1 MQLVAYGAQ
10 DVYLSGT
17 PQITFWK
24 VVYRRHTNFSVETI
38 EQSID
43 QARPGGKYTVTVTR
57 NGDLAANACLKVKL
71 TAITTS
77 NLGGSVDQVAW
88 VRRLGHAMV
97 TQVKVEIGGSTIDS
111 HVGTWL
117 DLWYELTHKA
127 DQERGYRAMIGDVKA
142 LTELRALS
150 SRALPAYT
158 VYVPFQF
165 WFCRNTGLA
174 LPLIA
179 LQYHE
184 VRFHIEME
192 SLQKLIVWNGETAP
206 TLSGYAYQSAAVMV
220 DYVYLDSEE
229 RRKFAQVGHEYL
241 IEEVQHNGGETLSG
255 TVTAAGGSLTSKFR
269 LNFNH
274 PCKELVWALKCGA
287 FTGEAL
293 ASGFG
298 GGKTFLGYTHDDDKW
313 DEVLERI
320 AKGLVESCISLAAT
334 TTVYTNANTIVQ
346 DLVVSGTI
354 ADHGAHTHTIAAS
367 SMSSQQKLDG
377 SPLNHADIASHAH
390 DHSLTVPTVTGNP
403 SATLSHDFTS
413 TTSLNLGG
421 EGFTQRFGSKI
432 NVRVTSNDGSVV
444 GGEVQCWTTGT
455 LLSNG
460 TIDLFSY
467 IADADVHVVLTATA
481 GTLARVECTRVSHTL
496 TMELASLPAS
506 TWTTDNRIG
515 VGNTAYVN
523 NFRSF
528 NVVQCHNYGLNLDGS
543 GNVVASGKLE
553 LNGHDRFDWQEGSYF
568 NYVQPRAHT
577 RTPADGVNVYCFGL
591 HPENHQPSGSANLSR
606 IDTTILN
613 LTLTDEKRPTGST
626 LLDWVADSKL
636 HIFALNY
643 NVLRVM
649 SGMAGKAYSN

>member
-43 QARPGGKYTVTVTR
+43 AARPGGKYTVTVNR

-71 TAITTS
+71 TAIS
-77 NLGGSVDQVAW
+77 NSNSGLSAGDKIAW

-97 TQVKVEIGGSTIDS
+97 SSVKVEIGGSTIDT
-111 HVGTWL
+111 HVSTWL
-117 DLWYELTHKA
+117 DLWYELTHKT
-127 DQERGYRAMIGDVKA
+127 DQERGYRAMIGDVA
-142 LTELRALS
+142 ELTELRDPS
-150 SRALPAYT
+150 VTALPAYT

-192 SLQKLIVWNGETAP
+192 SLQKLIVW
-206 TLSGYAYQSAAVMV
+206 SGSNTPSFSSYTYQSASVMV

-241 IEEVQHNGGETLSG
+241 IEEVQDNGGESLSG
-255 TVTAAGGSLTSKFR
+255 SVSTLGASLTSKFR

-274 PCKELVWALKCGA
+274 PCKELVWALKCGN
-287 FTGEAL
+287 FSGEAL
-293 ASGFG
+293 TNSFG
-298 GGKTFLGYTHDDDKW
+298 GGKTFLGYTHDDNW
-313 DEVLERI
+313 AAVLDRV
-320 AKGLVESCISLAAT
+320 ARGLAESCITLA
-334 TTVYTNANTIVQ
+334 
-346 DLVVSGTI
+346 G
-354 ADHGAHTHTIAAS
+354 
-367 SMSSQQKLDG
+367 
-377 SPLNHADIASHAH
+377 
-390 DHSLTVPTVTGNP
+390 
-403 SATLSHDFTS
+403 
-413 TTSLNLGG
+413 
-421 EGFTQRFGSKI
+421 
-432 NVRVTSNDGSVV
+432 SNDATGLTQTAGTNGALAEQIGKFNVTLMADGNVLTEELDKIDALTAVTVSSS
-444 GGEVQCWTTGT
+444 GGFFN
-455 LLSNG
+455 NG
-460 TIDLFSY
+460 TVDLFSR
-467 IADADVHVVLTATA
+467 ITEADVTVVASANVTALVSVT
-481 GTLARVECTRVSHTL
+481 CTRVVHTL
-496 TMELASLPAS
+496 TMEDIS
-506 TWTTDNRIG
+506 TPVANFTNDNRG
-515 VGNTAYVN
+515 GTVALCTHRDNPV
-523 NFRSF
+523 
-528 NVVQCHNYGLNLDGS
+528 NVVQHHNYGLNLDGS
-543 GNVVASGKLE
+543 GNIVSQAKIE

-606 IDTTILN
+606 IDTTILH
-613 LTLTDEKRPTGST
+613 LTLTDEKRASGSGKAFV
-626 LLDWVADSKL
+626 DWVSDSKL
-636 HIFALNY
+636 WIFALNY

>member
-1 MQLVAYGAQ
+1 MGGGLMQLVAYGAQ

-24 VVYRRHTNFSVETI
+24 VVYRRHTNFSIETI

-43 QARPGGKYTVTVTR
+43 AARPGGKYTVTVTR
-57 NGDLAANACLKVKL
+57 NGDLASNACLKVKL
-71 TAITTS
+71 AALTPASWAGPTPDKI
-77 NLGGSVDQVAW
+77 AW

-97 TQVKVEIGGSTIDS
+97 TQVKVEIGGSTIDT

-117 DLWYELTHKA
+117 DLWYELTHKT
-127 DQERGYRAMIGDVKA
+127 DQERGYRAMIGDVPE
-142 LTELRALS
+142 LTELRAPAS
-150 SRALPAYT
+150 GINAYT
-158 VYVPFQF
+158 VYIPFQF

-192 SLQKLIVWNGETAP
+192 SIQKLIVWQGSVTPTMTAY
-206 TLSGYAYQSAAVMV
+206 TYQTAAVMI

-255 TVTAAGGSLTSKFR
+255 SVTSAGASINQKFR

-287 FTGEAL
+287 FSGEAL
-293 ASGFG
+293 TNSFS

-313 DEVLERI
+313 DEVLDRV
-320 AKGLVESCISLAAT
+320 AKGLAESC
-334 TTVYTNANTIVQ
+334 
-346 DLVVSGTI
+346 VVFLSWS
-354 ADHGAHTHTIAAS
+354 D
-367 SMSSQQKLDG
+367 DEV
-377 SPLNHADIASHAH
+377 
-390 DHSLTVPTVTGNP
+390 TVPVGYTRGAGATGISTRTGKFVVTTRGVATNLDSP
-403 SATLSHDFTS
+403 PASIPAGSAIGIRTSGILMGDANAVQNLFTHIVEADLDVDLNFVSS
-413 TTSLNLGG
+413 T
-421 EGFTQRFGSKI
+421 
-432 NVRVTSNDGSVV
+432 
-444 GGEVQCWTTGT
+444 
-455 LLSNG
+455 
-460 TIDLFSY
+460 
-467 IADADVHVVLTATA
+467 HATA
-481 GTLARVECTRVSHTL
+481 VYKVTCTRVVHTL
-496 TMELASLPAS
+496 TMELLSLPSS
-506 TWTTDNRIG
+506 TWTDGRPGTSNYA
-515 VGNTAYVN
+515 TATGAAGTATAVEACTN
-523 NFRSF
+523 LDSVTH
-528 NVVQCHNYGLNLDGS
+528 VVQPHNYGLNLDGS
-543 GNVVASGKLE
+543 GNFVSLAKIE

-613 LTLTDEKRPTGST
+613 LTMKDSKRPTGSV
-626 LLDWVADSKL
+626 LLDWVSDSKL